1 MDQTTTTNSK
11 TTAPASAAVGR
22 IRGTYAFAPNAA
34 DLIPEGR
41 RPKSISLGELLNKR
55 LPKREH
61 LVLPWLRQAESAMV
75 YAAPGVGKSLF
86 ALSLAL
92 AVAGGGTVLG
102 KWTAPKARRVLFVD
116 GEMPLDD
123 IQSRAEMLL
132 RAAGQGLDLEAVQR
146 NLFFEARQYQH
157 AGTIFT
163 DLSDGRSRET
173 LIDKIKRGGVELV
186 ILDNLSTLATVD
198 DENAAGDFND
208 TIKFL
213 LRLKQEGVACLLVH
227 HSNKTGESYRGS
239 SKIATTFEVIMRLGE
254 VSRKATDSPNTTRFR
269 LTWDKF
275 RGERDEGTGVP
286 LDVALQ
292 TAAFDGE
299 GTQAGQLQWIC
310 TLAED
315 TRIEQLLELVK
326 SGEYRN
332 MRELQAAL
340 GVSLDTIHRLKN
352 RAVTAGH
359 ITEAEWLKHL
369 PGRKGGRRTEE
380 AAESLAGEGE
390 SDF

>member
-1 MDQTTTTNSK
+1 MDQTTTD
-11 TTAPASAAVGR
+11 ASPGR
-22 IRGTYAFAPNAA
+22 IRGAYAYAPHPA
-34 DLIPEGR
+34 DLVPEER
-41 RPKSISLGELLNKR
+41 RPKSISLGSLLDKELPERER
-55 LPKREH
+55 L
-61 LVLPWLRQAESAMV
+61 VFPWLRQTESAMI

-123 IQSRAEMLL
+123 IQSRARMLL
-132 RAAGQGLDLEAVQR
+132 PAAGLDLDAARQ

-173 LIDKIKRGGVELV
+173 LIHKIKRAGVELV
-186 ILDNLSTLATVD
+186 VLDNLSTLATVD
-198 DENAAGDFND
+198 DENSAGDFND

-227 HSNKTGESYRGS
+227 HSNKGGESYRGS
-239 SKIATTFEVIMRLGE
+239 SKIATTFEVIMRLEE
-254 VSRKATDSPNTTRFR
+254 VARKATDRPDTTRFR

-275 RGERDEGTGVP
+275 RGKRDEGTGVP
-286 LDVALQ
+286 LDVALE
-292 TAAFDGE
+292 TAVFDGD
-299 GTQAGQLQWIC
+299 GTQAGQLQWTC

-315 TRIEQLLELVK
+315 SRIEQLLTLVK
-326 SGEYRN
+326 SREYRN
-332 MRELQAAL
+332 MRDLQAAL
-340 GVSLDTIHRLKN
+340 GVSLGTVQNWKAK
-352 RAVTAGH
+352 AVAAGH
-359 ITEAEWLKHL
+359 ITEEEWLAHL
-369 PGRKGGRRTEE
+369 PGKKGGPRPGGKESGTY
-380 AAESLAGEGE
+380 AAVGEP
-390 SDF
+390 DF